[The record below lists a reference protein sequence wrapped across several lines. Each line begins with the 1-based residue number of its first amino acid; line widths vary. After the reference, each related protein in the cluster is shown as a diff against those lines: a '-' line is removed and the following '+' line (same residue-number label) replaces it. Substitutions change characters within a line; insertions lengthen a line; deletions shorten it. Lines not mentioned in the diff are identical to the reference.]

1 MPLTLAQ
8 VKAYLRVGDDNDD
21 VEIQASLDAAVI
33 YLKGK
38 TAKTKRVVGETET
51 AIEDDALF
59 QTALKQMIAH
69 WYENR
74 DVIKIGTGVADT
86 PHTADMIIGHIQ
98 ICGDYI

>member
-21 VEIQASLDAAVI
+21 AEIQASLDAAVI

-38 TAKTKRVVGETET
+38 TSKTKRVDGQTET
-51 AIEDDALF
+51 AIEEDALF
-59 QTALKQMIAH
+59 QAAIKQMIAH

-74 DVIKIGTGVADT
+74 DIVTIGASVADT

-98 ICGDYI
+98 ICGEYQ